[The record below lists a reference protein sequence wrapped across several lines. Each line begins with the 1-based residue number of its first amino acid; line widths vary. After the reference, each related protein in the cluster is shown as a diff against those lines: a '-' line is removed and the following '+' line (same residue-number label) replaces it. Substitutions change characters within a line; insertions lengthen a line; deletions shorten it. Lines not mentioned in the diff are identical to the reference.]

1 MRQASVRST
10 KLVVGRYDCKH
21 KSVPAAL
28 TVRSEPTASSGHWA
42 GAKQR
47 SESRRKAKTERKWTK
62 EQIKAI
68 RRDTPA
74 FAILEGVDPNSEE
87 PPPYVNVR
95 ARMLYHS

>member
-1 MRQASVRST
+1 VE
-10 KLVVGRYDCKH
+10 GRYGCRH
-21 KSVPAAL
+21 TSISAAL
-28 TVRSEPTASSGHWA
+28 TPRSEPPESYERWA

-47 SESRRKAKTERKWTK
+47 VETRRKAKAERRWTR

-87 PPPYVNVR
+87 PPAYVNVR
-95 ARMLYHS
+95 ARMLCYS